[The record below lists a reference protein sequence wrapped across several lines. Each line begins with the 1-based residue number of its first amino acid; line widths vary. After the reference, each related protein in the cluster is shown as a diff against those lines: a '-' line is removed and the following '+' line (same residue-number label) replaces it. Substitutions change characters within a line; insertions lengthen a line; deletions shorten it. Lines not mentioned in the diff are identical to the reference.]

1 MMSISTAEILSEAEV
16 DSENVARLKATVR
29 KGARIE
35 SVPKKK
41 LEKLA
46 SKTKLYWKFED
57 GWLILYGLS

>member
-1 MMSISTAEILSEAEV
+1 MMSISTAEILSEVEV
-16 DSENVARLKATVR
+16 DSENVARLKITVR

-46 SKTKLYWKFED
+46 TNQGYIGSWKMS
-57 GWLILYGLS
+57 G